1 MNKLNSEI
9 ARWIKPAL
17 ITLGLVTLLAGVL
30 LWRMSDSGDVEQNNV
45 LPRSPLAQLQHSFEF
60 TQPLPQQV
68 KLDGNKVAL
77 GERLFSDVRL
87 SLDDSISCASCHV
100 LSAGGTDN
108 RHRSVGVNGG
118 VGGVNAPTVLNSGFN
133 FVQFW
138 DGRAPSLEAQVEG
151 PVNHPKEMASNWP
164 LVLRKLG
171 KDAAYVNTFNNLY
184 DDGMTVTNIKGAI
197 ATFERSLVTPNSRF
211 DKFLRGDQTVLNEVE
226 KHGYALF
233 QSYGC
238 ASCHQGVNLG
248 GNMYEKMGLMG
259 DYFADRGNLTEADN
273 GRFNVNHNPDSLHE
287 FRVPSLRNVALTAPY
302 FHDGNA
308 ATLEQAITIMAKYQ
322 LGRAMPIQDIN
333 DIAAFLRTLN
343 GEYQGQPL

>member
-9 ARWIKPAL
+9 ARWIKPK
-17 ITLGLVTLLAGVL
+17 LLAL
-30 LWRMSDSGDVEQNNV
+30 LGIIFLLIWLGWSLVSAEQKQTSRDQF
-45 LPRSPLAQLQHSFEF
+45 LSPLAQLEPSFEV
-60 TQPLPQQV
+60 TQPLPQLLRV
-68 KLDGNKVAL
+68 ENNKVEL
-77 GERLFSDVRL
+77 GARLFSDVRL

-108 RHRSVGVNGG
+108 RYRSIGVNGQ
-118 VGGVNAPTVLNSGFN
+118 VGRVNAPTVLNSGFN

-138 DGRAPSLEAQVEG
+138 DGRAASLEEQVEG

-164 LVLRKLG
+164 LVLSKLE
-171 KDAAYVNTFNNLY
+171 KDAGYISQFNRLY
-184 DDGMTVTNIKGAI
+184 AEGITVPNIKHAI
-197 ATFERSLVTPNSRF
+197 ASFERSLITPNSRF
-211 DKFLRGDQTVLNEVE
+211 DKFLRGEATALNAHEIR
-226 KHGYALF
+226 GYELF

-259 DYFADRGNLTEADN
+259 DYFADRGNLTDADN
-273 GRFNVNHNPDSLHE
+273 GRFNVNHNPDSLYE

-308 ATLEQAITIMAKYQ
+308 TTLEQAVTIMAKYQ
-322 LGRAMPIQDIN
+322 LGRAMPADDLD
-333 DIAAFLRTLN
+333 DIAAFLRTLT
-343 GEYQGQPL
+343 GEFEGKPL